1 MTSLGGFPSY
11 TRYVS
16 PLRYPGGKAR
26 MAPFLGEMFWVQSS
40 LLDVEVLVEPFA
52 GGAGAGLTLLAADVI
67 DSLWIGERHPAL
79 AAFWRSVIA
88 DAGRVADIVADLT
101 PGIDLYRSSLDVL
114 SALDDGATVSD
125 VEAGVAAFVV
135 NRCSHSGIVHPRSG
149 PTGGWQQQGR
159 WTVASRFDPAALSER
174 IGALAPLTHSM
185 LFCGPSAV
193 EIIDGLDGSG
203 VEHEVLL
210 LVAPP
215 YIGQGNRLYRYGM
228 TGEEHA
234 ALSRS
239 LNATSARWVL
249 TYDDH
254 PDVPET
260 LYPQRRVLGFTT
272 AYTTTGRKRCSEYAV
287 FSANAV
293 APQADVP
300 VMLNGKSWW
309 VRNVDAEWDEHDGA

>member
-1 MTSLGGFPSY
+1 MATLDGFPSY

-26 MAPFLGEMFWVQSS
+26 MAPYLGEMFGVQSS

-52 GGAGAGLTLLAADVI
+52 GGAGAGLTLLAAGVI

-88 DAGRVADIVADLT
+88 DAGQVADVVADLT
-101 PGIDLYRSSLDVL
+101 PSIDLYRSSLDVL
-114 SALDDGATVSD
+114 AALDDGAAVPD
-125 VEAGVAAFVV
+125 VDAGVAAFVV

-149 PTGGWQQQGR
+149 PSGGWQQRGR

-174 IGALAPLTHSM
+174 IGALGSITHSM
-185 LFCGPSAV
+185 RFYGTSAV

-203 VEHEVLL
+203 IEHEVLL
-210 LVAPP
+210 LVDPP
-215 YIGQGNRLYRYGM
+215 YIGQGNRLYRHGM

-234 ALSRS
+234 ALARS
-239 LNATSARWVL
+239 LNTTSARWVL
-249 TYDDH
+249 TYDAH

-287 FSANAV
+287 LSANAV
-293 APQADVP
+293 APRPDVP
-300 VMLNGKSWW
+300 MTPGGHSWW
-309 VRNVDAEWDEHDGA
+309 VRALDAEWDEHDAA